1 MRVVDLFCGCGG
13 LSLGLEKAGLEV
25 AKAYD
30 AWEAAVKCYRLNFD
44 HEISTTDLSN
54 IQAAV
59 ADISPLLPDIIV
71 GGPPCQDFSHAG
83 KRSEGDRADLTK
95 AFAEIVSSVR
105 PKWFLMENV
114 ERAKSS
120 SAYERAREIFESAGY
135 GLTEIVLDA
144 SFCGVPQKRKR
155 FFCIG
160 RFNEAS
166 DFLKPLLLN
175 NQAKA
180 AMTVRQFL
188 GIEFGLEHY
197 YRHPR
202 NYSRRAVFSIDEPA
216 PTVRGVNRPV
226 PAGYTGHHGD
236 SAETNQVRSLSTQER
251 ARLQTFPKS
260 FRWAGTK
267 TDLEQIIGNAV
278 PVNLAKF
285 VGNAIMQFELARRS
299 EQEELP
305 IQHEMVAA

>member
-1 MRVVDLFCGCGG
+1 MRAIDLFCGCGG
-13 LSLGLEKAGLEV
+13 LSLGLEKSGFEI

-30 AWEAAVKCYRLNFD
+30 AWEAAIKCYRLNIQ
-44 HEISTTDLSN
+44 HEISATDLSDVK
-54 IQAAV
+54 AAV
-59 ADISPLLPDIIV
+59 ADIKPFHPDIIV

-83 KRSEGDRADLTK
+83 KRNEGNRADLTK
-95 AFAEIVSSVR
+95 AFAKIVTSVR

-120 SAYERAREIFESAGY
+120 LAYQSAKEIYEFAGY

-160 RFNEAS
+160 RLGESAGFMEP
-166 DFLKPLLLN
+166 FLRSNLT
-175 NQAKA
+175 QA

-188 GIEFGLEHY
+188 GSELGLEHY

-202 NYSRRAVFSIDEPA
+202 NYSRRAIFSIDEPA

-226 PAGYTGHHGD
+226 PSGYTGHQGD
-236 SAETNQVRSLSTQER
+236 SAETNQVRALSTQER

-260 FRWAGTK
+260 FKWIGTK

-285 VGNAIMQFELARRS
+285 VGDAIIKFELASVAQRIEVPILS
-299 EQEELP
+299 EA
-305 IQHEMVAA
+305 VAA